1 MQNVIRCALHM
12 WTISLIRSIALLA
25 VRRSKF
31 LHVYDYVTVC
41 IKTDV
46 VTYYRDASVKHSRTF
61 AVHCKIA
68 VYTHVQVWCLGREL
82 QIPC

>member
-1 MQNVIRCALHM
+1 MLCVAHVDNIVHQKHCFACSA
-12 WTISLIRSIALLA
+12 SLEIL
-25 VRRSKF
+25 
-31 LHVYDYVTVC
+31 VYDYVTVC
-41 IKTDV
+41 IKSDV
-46 VTYYRDASVKHSRTF
+46 VTYYRNASVKHSRTF